1 MPSPPKDPLS
11 RPSLLQ
17 PAGSR
22 IGRGVAIAAALIFG
36 IVLVTS
42 ACGDPE
48 APAPDADPAA
58 EDVQQNN
65 IVDVAIAAGQFSDL
79 VRAVQAAGL
88 AETLQEEGP
97 FTVFAP
103 TDGAFAGLPDG
114 ALDEL
119 MEDPDALAEILL
131 HHVVPGIYTEAEI
144 RELSSLETAQG
155 TTLEISD
162 TRQGVLI
169 DGANI
174 LTANVRASN
183 GIIHVITMVLTP

>member
-1 MPSPPKDPLS
+1 MSSPTKDPLY
-11 RPSLLQ
+11 RPGGSLT
-17 PAGSR
+17 R
-22 IGRGVAIAAALIFG
+22 RGLALAAALIFG
-36 IVLVTS
+36 IVMLTS

-58 EDVQQNN
+58 EDAQQNT
-65 IVDVAIAAGQFSDL
+65 IVDVAVAAGQFSDL

-88 AETLQEEGP
+88 AQTLQEDGP

-114 ALDEL
+114 VLDEL

-131 HHVVPGIYTEAEI
+131 HHVVPGIYTEAEV
-144 RELSSLETAQG
+144 RELTSLETAQG

-183 GIIHVITMVLTP
+183 GIIHVITTVLTP